1 MLVLKSQS
9 LALSGIA
16 LVSPNREVALN
27 QGSNRHRLTATRSYS
42 RNMQAR
48 GHRGAEVP
56 AVPQLAEQRR
66 RTPQEGPGAAD
77 ECGAML

>member
-1 MLVLKSQS
+1 MLRGWHDPL
-9 LALSGIA
+9 LAAPPVDSFL
-16 LVSPNREVALN
+16 LRM
-27 QGSNRHRLTATRSYS
+27 TAS
-42 RNMQAR
+42 RQQDEKIAR